1 MICDPKQCVFFPP
14 PNGKVVTCMVLDT
27 CKRCT
32 PSISAKCSFGL
43 TPSEF
48 RAGMLRAYRRIASL
62 SDENQSAIRSSI
74 TRAKCRVGSKNE
86 HHEGFNRR
94 NEP

>member
-1 MICDPKQCVFFPP
+1 MICNPKQCVFFPP

-62 SDENQSAIRSSI
+62 SDENQSAISQQYYKGKMPWREQ
-74 TRAKCRVGSKNE
+74 K
-86 HHEGFNRR
+86 
-94 NEP
+94 

>member
-27 CKRCT
+27 GKRCT

-43 TPSEF
+43 TPSE
-48 RAGMLRAYRRIASL
+48 
-62 SDENQSAIRSSI
+62 
-74 TRAKCRVGSKNE
+74 CRHAACISPHCVTV
-86 HHEGFNRR
+86 R
-94 NEP
+94 